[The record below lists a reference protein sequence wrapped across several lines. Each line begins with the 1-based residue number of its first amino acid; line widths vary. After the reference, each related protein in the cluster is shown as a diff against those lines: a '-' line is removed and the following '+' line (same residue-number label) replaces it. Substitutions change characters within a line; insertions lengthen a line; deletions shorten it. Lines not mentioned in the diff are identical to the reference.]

1 MCGISGI
8 FNYSKKNIE
17 IKSLVKKIVKHQFN
31 RGPDNSGFWISENQ
45 NICFGHNRLSIIDL
59 STNANQPFISKDQNL
74 VITFNGEIYNYLE
87 IKDFLKTKKVIFKS
101 NSDTEVILE
110 SYKYWGDDFLN
121 YLRGMYAFSIYDIK
135 KKKLI
140 LARDPFGIKPLYYS
154 IKSGVFYFASQV
166 KSLLSLDDI
175 SDQKSDAGIVSYHL
189 WGHIQ
194 QPYTI
199 YKDIKS
205 LEKGSC
211 LIINEFGELQ
221 KFIHADIKNEIIAS
235 NPLNFKKKD
244 DAISY
249 LQEIIQET
257 VKYHQISD
265 VPLTFLLS
273 SGIDSTSILA
283 SSEQNPNCSALTLD
297 LDNKDLSL
305 NEAKLAKETAYRC
318 NIPHKTNKIQDDQII
333 PLINSFYKNMDMPT
347 NDGLNNF
354 FISNFVKE
362 NGSKVMIS
370 GLGGDELFFGYPSY
384 KRIPAI
390 NDIFKFIP
398 YNKYINNFFLS
409 TFYKFLKK
417 NFLNTKYSGI
427 YSHGKKIEKSFL
439 LQRSLFIPNEIKEIL
454 DTKIY
459 KRGWEELNLFENL
472 DNDISNISNR
482 KLAIMYLEIKY
493 YMCTKLL
500 NDADWTSMAHSTE
513 MRTPFVDW
521 FFFKKLLPL
530 LKSNIQINKISLLNI
545 VKNKIPKSLYKRK
558 KTGFAIPHKTY
569 LKKISNNNIKYA
581 NPIKDWSLLSY
592 DRYINSQ

>member
-17 IKSLVKKIVKHQFN
+17 VKSLVKKIVNHQFN
-31 RGPDNSGFWISENQ
+31 RGPDNNGYWISENE
-45 NICFGHNRLSIIDL
+45 NVCFGHNRLSIIDL
-59 STNANQPFISKDQNL
+59 SASANQPFISNDQNL

-87 IKDFLKTKKVIFKS
+87 IKDFLKTKKIIFKS

-166 KSLLSLDDI
+166 KSLLSLDNI
-175 SDQKSDAGIVSYHL
+175 SDQKSEAGIVSYHL

-211 LIINEFGELQ
+211 LIINDFGDLQ
-221 KFIHADIKNEIIAS
+221 KFVHADIKNEIIAS
-235 NPLNFKKKD
+235 NPLNFKKQD
-244 DAISY
+244 DAFDY
-249 LQEIIQET
+249 LRETIHET

-273 SGIDSTSILA
+273 SGIDSTTILA
-283 SSEQNPNCSALTLD
+283 SAKPNSNCSALTLD
-297 LDNKDLSL
+297 LDNEELSL
-305 NEAKLAKETAYRC
+305 NEAKLAKETANKC
-318 NIPHKTNKIQDDQII
+318 NIRHKTNKIQNNQIQ
-333 PLINSFYKNMDMPT
+333 PLINLFYKRMDMPT

-354 FISNFVKE
+354 LISNSVKE

-370 GLGGDELFFGYPSY
+370 GLGGDELFFGYPSF

-390 NDIFKFIP
+390 NAIFKFIP
-398 YNKYINNFFLS
+398 YNKYINKIFIS

-417 NFLNTKYSGI
+417 NFFNTKYS
-427 YSHGKKIEKSFL
+427 
-439 LQRSLFIPNEIKEIL
+439 
-454 DTKIY
+454 
-459 KRGWEELNLFENL
+459 
-472 DNDISNISNR
+472 
-482 KLAIMYLEIKY
+482 A
-493 YMCTKLL
+493 C
-500 NDADWTSMAHSTE
+500 
-513 MRTPFVDW
+513 V
-521 FFFKKLLPL
+521 
-530 LKSNIQINKISLLNI
+530 
-545 VKNKIPKSLYKRK
+545 
-558 KTGFAIPHKTY
+558 
-569 LKKISNNNIKYA
+569 
-581 NPIKDWSLLSY
+581 
-592 DRYINSQ
+592 